1 MKLERSAFGFEVKFA
16 PESGAKTGTFS
27 GYGSTFNGPPDSYGD
42 VIAPGAFK
50 ASLKEWG
57 KRKKLPPML
66 LQHGGGMFGGST
78 EDGIPV
84 GVWTEM
90 EEDDKGLKVTGE
102 LFGLDTQKGTYIYE
116 GLKSGAL
123 DGLSIGFIAREVA
136 YGKKPEEPPRTLK
149 KIDLMEL
156 SIVTFPANT
165 AARITDAKSIEEL
178 KTLSD
183 AERYLRDA
191 GFSRQQALAFVSKV
205 KSCLRPSDSETAKVV
220 EAAQRAGARLL
231 SQISP
236 TR

>member
-16 PESGAKTGTFS
+16 PDSGAKTGTFS

-50 ASLKEWG
+50 ASLKEWS

-116 GLKSGAL
+116 GLKTGAL
-123 DGLSIGFIAREVA
+123 DGLSIGFVAREVV
-136 YGKKPEEPPRTLK
+136 YGKKPEDPPRTLK

-156 SIVTFPANT
+156 SIVTFPANG
-165 AARITDAKSIEEL
+165 AARITDAKSIEEIRSL
-178 KTLSD
+178 AD
-183 AERYLRDA
+183 AEAWLRDAA
-191 GFSRQQALAFVSKV
+191 GFSRQQALAFVARV
-205 KSCLRPSDSETAKVV
+205 KGLRPSDSEGSKHNSLAKWLA
-220 EAAQRAGARLL
+220 EHPINNGRG
-231 SQISP
+231 I
-236 TR
+236 